1 MPISKKAI
9 QNDILLVEDSESDV
23 LMVREALSNLS
34 DTLHVV
40 EDGVEAMSFL
50 RQEGKY
56 SNASLPQLVIL
67 DLNLPKKDGR
77 QVLKEIKGDPDLRM
91 IPVVV
96 LTTSSDEEDIM
107 KSYGLNAN
115 CFITKPVEFHNFVA
129 AIRSV
134 ENFWMNVATLPIAHA

>member
-1 MPISKKAI
+1 MSKKAL

-56 SNASLPQLVIL
+56 SQASLPQLVIL

-77 QVLKEIKGDPDLRM
+77 QVLKEIKGDPDLRL